1 MTTDKNGYVWPNPD
15 AVLDVTSEFMDTMGH
30 TMVINDR
37 GAFEAGLMRAV
48 TAADY
53 ETGASVAYLAAIMF
67 DGIATRHAL
76 LDGNK
81 RAAAIAALT
90 FIGMNDLFLDVSEN
104 ELEAK
109 LRARVAGTVSVDDLA
124 AYFEA
129 NLYPAIE

>member
-1 MTTDKNGYVWPNPD
+1 MTERENGYLWPNPD
-15 AVLDVTSEFMDTMGH
+15 AILDVASEFMETMGH

-37 GAFEAGLMRAV
+37 GAFEAGLMRAQ
-48 TAADY
+48 TASDY
-53 ETGASVAYLAAIMF
+53 DTDASVAYLAALMF

-90 FIGMNDLFLDVSEN
+90 FIGLNDLFLDVSEN

-109 LRARVAGTVSVDDLA
+109 LRACVAGDVSIDELT
-124 AYFEA
+124 AYFQA
-129 NLYPAIE
+129 NIYPTLE